1 MSPLDQLC
9 LFLLCLVLVA
19 RAFCEQLPPRS
30 PALLRAPEEPPPAS
44 EQRAE
49 GSRGGAR
56 GAAALIGQHLLSP
69 PRGGS
74 WEESSKVFFF
84 SFFFPCEAPS
94 SLLLGAWLPPP
105 SATFVCGRLG
115 SGSLCALPKG
125 DTLKTILVWPPLA
138 SGGPPPLGPSASVI
152 HRSSCVSPHFWR

>member
-84 SFFFPCEAPS
+84 LFFFLKPLGAKHRHRCYWARGFRRHQRPS
-94 SLLLGAWLPPP
+94 SVGGLVLGA
-105 SATFVCGRLG
+105 SAH
-115 SGSLCALPKG
+115 SLRETP
-125 DTLKTILVWPPLA
+125 
-138 SGGPPPLGPSASVI
+138 
-152 HRSSCVSPHFWR
+152 